1 MKHGYK
7 LLQSRSVFQPDLT
20 RPDFEFNA
28 GFISSPPSDVVF
40 CGKVISRKTEPGS
53 ASQKTQTGGE
63 NTSDRINVFV
73 AGLRSPSGRE
83 NLWRRS
89 NSDRKSY
96 TGIFGTVKFPLQMEL
111 SDMKMRQERGEPV
124 PLPKFTSKDDGGESY
139 WELVRPLRRRGSVM
153 RTLMSSF
160 SCISIA

>member
-7 LLQSRSVFQPDLT
+7 LLQPDST
-20 RPDFEFNA
+20 RPGFEFNA

-40 CGKVISRKTEPGS
+40 CGKVISRKTE
-53 ASQKTQTGGE
+53 ASQKTQMEGE
-63 NTSDRINVFV
+63 STSDRINVFV
-73 AGLRSPSGRE
+73 AGLRSPSGRG
-83 NLWRRS
+83 NLWWRS

-111 SDMKMRQERGEPV
+111 SDMKTRQERREPM
-124 PLPKFTSKDDGGESY
+124 PLPKFTTKDDGGESY
-139 WELVRPLRRRGSVM
+139 WELVRPIRRRGSIM

>member
-7 LLQSRSVFQPDLT
+7 LLQPRSVSQPDLT
-20 RPDFEFNA
+20 RPGFEFNV
-28 GFISSPPSDVVF
+28 GFINSPPSDVVLF
-40 CGKVISRKTEPGS
+40 GKVISRKAEPGS
-53 ASQKTQTGGE
+53 ASQKPQTEGE
-63 NTSDRINVFV
+63 STSDRINIFV

-89 NSDRKSY
+89 NSDRKTYS
-96 TGIFGTVKFPLQMEL
+96 GIFGTVKFPLQMEL
-111 SDMKMRQERGEPV
+111 SDMKMRQERREPL
-124 PLPKFTSKDDGGESY
+124 PLPKFTTKDDGGESY
-139 WELVRPLRRRGSVM
+139 WELVRPIRRRGSVM